1 MTSSVPMLVSYPL
14 LLWSV
19 GILLARLVLASRTA
33 TSRLVNMALALG
45 ISSGLAREGAI
56 QSAVASAT
64 GTVIDVPLMQQLGT
78 VALLLAL
85 APLIAI
91 ALRWRRPEGHAS
103 TTTVVMMLALASG
116 ALMIVVGSSARGS
129 GEYIDV
135 QPGWRTAVYFA
146 LFSVWAAFMPY
157 LYLRVSVGELR
168 RGQLPTQVSM
178 VFWLFAIVAV
188 WGLEE
193 AVSILLMGAFA
204 AIGIARDFVA
214 LRVTLN
220 EVSFIYLLAVAT
232 LCAALPLWR
241 AVTESLGVDCWTRSI
256 RSLTPMWSDLVQT
269 CPEVVLRHP
278 SPQSSPVHR
287 AHRMC
292 VEIRDSLSLLGR
304 YVEDL
309 PVEGSVDNKSAAEVF
324 YLAAHRRRADE
335 PAGAFIKVPIE
346 PSVDLKQEVRVLA
359 AIGRH
364 WPTEPR
370 LIATTQGEQ
379 Q

>member
-1 MTSSVPMLVSYPL
+1 MLVSYPL
-14 LLWSV
+14 LLWSLA
-19 GILLARLVLASRTA
+19 ILLARLVLVSRTV
-33 TSRLVNMALALG
+33 TSRLVNLALALG
-45 ISSGLAREGAI
+45 ITSGLAREGSI
-56 QSAVASAT
+56 QSAVATAT
-64 GTVIDVPLMQQLGT
+64 GDVIDVPLMQQLGT

-91 ALRWRRPEGHAS
+91 ALRWRRPDRHA
-103 TTTVVMMLALASG
+103 TTTVVILLAIVSG
-116 ALMIVVGSSARGS
+116 ALMIVVGSSARAS
-129 GEYIDV
+129 GAYIDV

-146 LFSVWAAFMPY
+146 LFSAWAALMPC
-157 LYLRVSVGELR
+157 LYLRASVGELR
-168 RGQLPTQVSM
+168 RGQLPANVSM
-178 VFWLFAIVAV
+178 VFVLFAIVSV

-193 AVSILLMGAFA
+193 AFSILLMGAFA
-204 AIGIARDFVA
+204 AAGLARDFVA

-232 LCAALPLWR
+232 LCAAVPLWQ
-241 AVTESLGVDCWTRSI
+241 AVTESLGVDRWTRSI
-256 RSLTPMWSDLVQT
+256 HSLTPMWSDLIRT

-278 SPQSSPVHR
+278 SPQSSQLHR

-309 PVEGSVDNKSAAEVF
+309 SDEVSVDNKSAAEAF
-324 YLAAHRRRADE
+324 YLAARRRRADE
-335 PAGAFIKVPIE
+335 PAGAFTKVPIE

-364 WPTEPR
+364 WPIEPNS
-370 LIATTQGEQ
+370 ATTQGEQ

>member
-1 MTSSVPMLVSYPL
+1 MTSSVPILVSYPL

-19 GILLARLVLASRTA
+19 GILVARLVFVSRTA
-33 TSRLVNMALALG
+33 TSRLLNVALALG
-45 ISSGLAREGAI
+45 IASGLAREGAI

-64 GTVIDVPLMQQLGT
+64 GAVIDVPLIQQLGT

-91 ALRWRRPEGHAS
+91 ALRWRRPEGHAA
-103 TTTVVMMLALASG
+103 TTTGVMMIALASG
-116 ALMIVVGSSARGS
+116 ALMIVVGSAARVS

-146 LFSVWAAFMPY
+146 CFFAWAAFMPY
-157 LYLRVSVGELR
+157 LYLRVSVEELR
-168 RGQLPTQVSM
+168 RGQLPGQVSL

-193 AVSILLMGAFA
+193 AISILLMGAFA
-204 AIGIARDFVA
+204 AAGLARDFVA

-220 EVSFIYLLAVAT
+220 EASYTYLLALAT

-241 AVTESLGVDCWTRSI
+241 AVTESLGVDRWSRSI
-256 RSLTPMWSDLVQT
+256 RSLTPMWSDLIRT

-287 AHRMC
+287 VHRMC

-309 PVEGSVDNKSAAEVF
+309 PDAVSVDNKSAAGVF
-324 YLAAHRRRADE
+324 YRAAHRRRADV
-335 PAGAFIKVPIE
+335 PPGAFTKVPIE
-346 PSVDLKQEVRVLA
+346 PSADLKQEVRVLA
-359 AIGRH
+359 AIGRY

-370 LIATTQGEQ
+370 FIVRMQGEQ
-379 Q
+379 R

>member
-1 MTSSVPMLVSYPL
+1 
-14 LLWSV
+14 
-19 GILLARLVLASRTA
+19 
-33 TSRLVNMALALG
+33 
-45 ISSGLAREGAI
+45 
-56 QSAVASAT
+56 
-64 GTVIDVPLMQQLGT
+64 
-78 VALLLAL
+78 
-85 APLIAI
+85 
-91 ALRWRRPEGHAS
+91 
-103 TTTVVMMLALASG
+103 
-116 ALMIVVGSSARGS
+116 
-129 GEYIDV
+129 
-135 QPGWRTAVYFA
+135 
-146 LFSVWAAFMPY
+146 
-157 LYLRVSVGELR
+157 
-168 RGQLPTQVSM
+168 
-178 VFWLFAIVAV
+178 
-188 WGLEE
+188 
-193 AVSILLMGAFA
+193 MGAFA

-324 YLAAHRRRADE
+324 YIAAHRRRADE

-346 PSVDLKQEVRVLA
+346 PSADLKQEVRVLA
-359 AIGRH
+359 AIGRY

-370 LIATTQGEQ
+370 FTVRMQGSRDDRQHRRTCSSGGPRAATSTATATGARRRP
-379 Q
+379 

>member
-1 MTSSVPMLVSYPL
+1 MTSSVPVLVSYPL

-33 TSRLVNMALALG
+33 TSRLVNIALALG
-45 ISSGLAREGAI
+45 ISSGLARERAI

-64 GTVIDVPLMQQLGT
+64 GTVINVPLMQQVGT

-103 TTTVVMMLALASG
+103 TTTVMMLALASG

-146 LFSVWAAFMPY
+146 LFSAWAASMPY

-193 AVSILLMGAFA
+193 AVSILLMGVFA
-204 AIGIARDFVA
+204 AIGIARAFVA

-241 AVTESLGVDCWTRSI
+241 AVTESLGVDSWTRSI

-304 YVEDL
+304 YVGDL
-309 PVEGSVDNKSAAEVF
+309 PAEGPVDSRSAAEVY
-324 YLAAHRRRADE
+324 YLAAHRRRADK
-335 PAGAFIKVPIE
+335 PAGAFTKVPIE

-370 LIATTQGEQ
+370 LVATTQGEQ
-379 Q
+379 K